1 MAQHGS
7 SVTQQRTLTAP
18 TQTLVVTQTV
28 QEQVTAPAQARQEAV
43 TLVLRPRKQVSWRDG
58 TVDNEHMQKKSSKI
72 CCVFHKKES
81 LEDYSDDEDNQ
92 VKEKGSCH
100 GHSHRDD
107 GSGPSGSH
115 DKNPEENGESH
126 ENVPSAN
133 GKRSVEEWRT
143 ISWMILW
150 NSGFTV
156 SLPTEILEWWRC
168 CHVTDDDCAE
178 DQLFHDSLFF
188 CTSVG
193 VNICISKGTDDSGEK
208 RCWVNFH
215 GKLGWLCEVY
225 SLAFPWT

>member
-1 MAQHGS
+1 MFRSLERHQLCEEGCQLVRVTMAQHGS

-133 GKRSVEEWRT
+133 GKRSVEE
-143 ISWMILW
+143 
-150 NSGFTV
+150 
-156 SLPTEILEWWRC
+156 
-168 CHVTDDDCAE
+168 
-178 DQLFHDSLFF
+178 
-188 CTSVG
+188 
-193 VNICISKGTDDSGEK
+193 
-208 RCWVNFH
+208 
-215 GKLGWLCEVY
+215 
-225 SLAFPWT
+225 